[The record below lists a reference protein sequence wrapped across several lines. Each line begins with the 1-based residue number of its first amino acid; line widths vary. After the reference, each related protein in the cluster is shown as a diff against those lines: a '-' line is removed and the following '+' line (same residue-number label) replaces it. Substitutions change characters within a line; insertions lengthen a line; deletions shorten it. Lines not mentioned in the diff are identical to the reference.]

1 MNDLIEMDIQGG
13 RYLDAEKKIGDIILS
28 NPSADSYFMLGTTK
42 SNLLLDKGRSY
53 LEVQFCFD
61 KYLNLSEDKSQ
72 AEKNIMAFCVGL
84 YSQLS
89 ELENKLIEQK
99 RKEALDV
106 YLGAIVTFV
115 SSKIIDS
122 SKQSFGVISGIV
134 GASFGIGMT
143 LDSLSNIGN
152 LSTIISYV
160 IRLKVEMVEYLKNTI
175 VEEVELLK
183 SEILTLGG
191 KYGTIA
197 QTDSTIDIS
206 SMENILGSNYVSN
219 IQTIALMRVKERYAG
234 SSSWMVKNGIFK
246 AESPFEV
253 PDDESVLFGMT
264 SNLTPNLLEYVFTT
278 KGVYHWMA
286 PKLMKYNEVNF
297 KITLLNF
304 IGHSN
309 LKGLQQKIENQ
320 LEKVDS
326 LNKFISKMKTN

>member
-1 MNDLIEMDIQGG
+1 
-13 RYLDAEKKIGDIILS
+13 
-28 NPSADSYFMLGTTK
+28 
-42 SNLLLDKGRSY
+42 
-53 LEVQFCFD
+53 
-61 KYLNLSEDKSQ
+61 
-72 AEKNIMAFCVGL
+72 
-84 YSQLS
+84 
-89 ELENKLIEQK
+89 
-99 RKEALDV
+99 
-106 YLGAIVTFV
+106 
-115 SSKIIDS
+115 
-122 SKQSFGVISGIV
+122 
-134 GASFGIGMT
+134 
-143 LDSLSNIGN
+143 
-152 LSTIISYV
+152 
-160 IRLKVEMVEYLKNTI
+160 
-175 VEEVELLK
+175 
-183 SEILTLGG
+183 
-191 KYGTIA
+191 
-197 QTDSTIDIS
+197 
-206 SMENILGSNYVSN
+206 MENILGSNYVSN

-253 PDDESVLFGMT
+253 PDDESVLFGMK